1 MIDLHSHILPDI
13 DDGAR
18 TVDMSLA
25 MAQQAVDAGVS
36 HMVCTPHMHWGT
48 FDNDIQNI
56 RQAFEN
62 LCTHITEARIPISL
76 SWAAEV
82 RLNEMVPVWHK
93 KRQLPFLGTYKN
105 KQVLLLEL
113 PHSHIPAGTEQLVK
127 WLLAN
132 NIQPLIPHPE
142 RNRDVWERPEKILW
156 LKNLGCLFQVT
167 AGAFI
172 GRFGEHVQ
180 DISITMLNDG
190 LIHVVAS
197 DTHDTKR
204 RPNDM
209 REAFDVVCSLHSQQ
223 AADNLFV
230 KNPANIIERDGHASV

>member
-18 TVDMSLA
+18 SIDMSLD
-25 MAQQAVDAGVS
+25 MAHQAVEAGVS

-48 FDNDIQNI
+48 FDNDMQNI
-56 RQAFEN
+56 AQTFKHFCNCIAKEN
-62 LCTHITEARIPISL
+62 IPITF

-93 KRQLPFLGTYKN
+93 KRQLPFLGTFANKN
-105 KQVLLLEL
+105 VLLLEL

-132 NIQPLIPHPE
+132 NVQPLIPHPE
-142 RNRDVWERPEKILW
+142 RNRDIWERPEKVMW
-156 LKNLGCLFQVT
+156 LKNIGCLFQVT
-167 AGAFI
+167 AGALI
-172 GRFGEHVQ
+172 GRFGELVQ
-180 DISITMLNDG
+180 DISITMLNDQ

-209 REAFDVVCSLHSQQ
+209 QDAYNFVCSLK
-223 AADNLFV
+223 AEDTADALFV
-230 KNPANIIERDGHASV
+230 RNPKAIISSSV

>member
-18 TVDMSLA
+18 SVDMSLA

-48 FDNDIQNI
+48 FDNDMQNI
-56 RQAFEN
+56 EQAFKS
-62 LCTHITEARIPISL
+62 LCTHISEARIPISL

-93 KRQLPFLGTYKN
+93 KRQLPFLGTYKE
-105 KQVLLLEL
+105 KHVLLLEL
-113 PHSHIPAGTEQLVK
+113 PHSHIPAGTEQLIK

-142 RNRDVWERPEKILW
+142 RNRDVWERPEKIVW

-167 AGAFI
+167 AGALT
-172 GRFGEHVQ
+172 GRFGELVQ
-180 DISITMLNDG
+180 DISITMLNDD

-209 REAFDVVCSLHSQQ
+209 REAFNVVSNVHSKK
-223 AADNLFV
+223 AAEDLFI
-230 KNPANIIERDGHASV
+230 KNPGTIIENLEER